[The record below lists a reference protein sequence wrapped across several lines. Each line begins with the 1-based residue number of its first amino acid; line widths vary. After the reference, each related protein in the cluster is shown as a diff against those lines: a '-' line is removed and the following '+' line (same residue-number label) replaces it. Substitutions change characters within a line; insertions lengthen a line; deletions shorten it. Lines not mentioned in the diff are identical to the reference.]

1 LADPL
6 QEVGEPIPNEG
17 SGEVTRLLAACS
29 GGNQAAFDRLIDRVY
44 DDLRRIA
51 HARLRDEREGHTL
64 STTAV
69 VHECYLRLVP
79 QATATW
85 RDRAHFFAVAS
96 RVIRHILID
105 HARRARARKRGAGA
119 VHIPLRDELTGDGD
133 ISTVE
138 LLELDE
144 ALRALAEHDCRLE
157 QVVECRF
164 FGGMTAK
171 DTAEA
176 LNTSLRTV
184 ERDWA
189 RAKAY
194 LFEALS

>member
-1 LADPL
+1 MAGPL
-6 QEVGEPIPNEG
+6 QDDLVHHPDER

-64 STTAV
+64 NTTAV
-69 VHECYLRLVP
+69 VHECYLRMVN

-96 RVIRHILID
+96 RAIRHILID
-105 HARRARARKRGAGA
+105 YARQARAQKRGGGA
-119 VHIPLRDELTGDGD
+119 VHLPLRDEVAGSNT
-133 ISTVE
+133 STIE

-144 ALRALAEHDCRLE
+144 ALSSLGKHDHRLE

-171 DTAEA
+171 DTSEA
-176 LNTSLRTV
+176 LNISLRTV
-184 ERDWA
+184 ERDWS

>member
-1 LADPL
+1 MRRRLGLADSH
-6 QEVGEPIPNEG
+6 QGD
-17 SGEVTRLLAACS
+17 GEVTQLLAACS
-29 GGNQAAFDRLIDRVY
+29 GGNHAAFDRLIDRVY

-51 HARLRDEREGHTL
+51 HARLRDERQGHTL
-64 STTAV
+64 NTTAV

-79 QATATW
+79 QGTATW
-85 RDRAHFFAVAS
+85 RDRAHFFAAAS
-96 RVIRHILID
+96 RAIRHILID
-105 HARRARARKRGAGA
+105 YARRSRAQKRGAGA
-119 VHIPLRDELTGDGD
+119 VHIPLSDELTGSGET
-133 ISTVE
+133 STIE

-144 ALRALAEHDCRLE
+144 ALRALAEHDSRLE

-176 LNTSLRTV
+176 LDSSLRTV
-184 ERDWA
+184 ERDWS

>member
-1 LADPL
+1 MADSH
-6 QEVGEPIPNEG
+6 QGD
-17 SGEVTRLLAACS
+17 GEVTQLLEACS

-64 STTAV
+64 NTTAV

-79 QATATW
+79 QVTATW
-85 RDRAHFFAVAS
+85 RDRAHFFAAAS
-96 RVIRHILID
+96 RAIRHILID
-105 HARRARARKRGAGA
+105 YARRARAQKRGDGA
-119 VHIPLRDELTGDGD
+119 VHIPLSDELTGGGD
-133 ISTVE
+133 PSTIE

-144 ALRALAEHDCRLE
+144 ALRALAEHDSRLE

-176 LNTSLRTV
+176 LDSSLRTV
-184 ERDWA
+184 ERDWS